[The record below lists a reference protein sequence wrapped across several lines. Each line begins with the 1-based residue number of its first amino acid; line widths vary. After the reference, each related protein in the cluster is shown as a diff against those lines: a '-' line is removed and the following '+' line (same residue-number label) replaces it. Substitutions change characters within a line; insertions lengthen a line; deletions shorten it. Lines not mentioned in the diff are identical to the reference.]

1 MKSMKIVKKTQAG
14 FTLIELMI
22 VVAII
27 GILAAV
33 AIPNYQNYTAKS
45 KFSAALAEVSAGK
58 VGFDARL
65 NDGETVSAPEQVGLA
80 AAAKPTANCKFAVVT
95 GATPGLTCTIQ
106 AGPSSVATKVITL
119 TRGAEGGWTCAAN
132 VDTALIGKGTCVAS
146 AAAPAAPGV

>member
-58 VGFDARL
+58 VGYDAKL
-65 NDGETVSAPEQVGLA
+65 NDGENITA
-80 AAAKPTANCKFAVVT
+80 AADAGLSSAKTANCTFAVLPT
-95 GATPGLTCTIQ
+95 NGGLTCTIE
-106 AGPSSVATKVITL
+106 AGPSTVATKVITL
-119 TRGAEGGWTCAAN
+119 TRGADGWTCSAN
-132 VDTALIGKGTCVAS
+132 VDTKFIGKGTCS
-146 AAAPAAPGV
+146 AAAAAATPPAAG

>member
-1 MKSMKIVKKTQAG
+1 MKSMKIVKKAEAG

-58 VGFDARL
+58 VGFDAKL
-65 NDGETVSAPEQVGLA
+65 NDGDAVSAVTDAGLSATKTSNCTFGLGA
-80 AAAKPTANCKFAVVT
+80 ATA
-95 GATPGLTCTIQ
+95 PGLTCTIE
-106 AGPSSVATKVITL
+106 AGPSSVAGKVITL
-119 TRGAEGGWTCAAN
+119 ARDATTGAWTCSAN
-132 VDTALIGKGTCVAS
+132 VDSKLIGKGTCTGTT
-146 AAAPAAPGV
+146 AP